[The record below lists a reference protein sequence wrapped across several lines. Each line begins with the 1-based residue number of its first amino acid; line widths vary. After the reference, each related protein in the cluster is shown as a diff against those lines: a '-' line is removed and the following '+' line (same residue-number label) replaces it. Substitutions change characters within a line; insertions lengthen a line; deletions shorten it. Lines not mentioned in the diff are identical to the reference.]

1 MNEAAARVATARR
14 WFRRLG
20 HSAIAAAPGITV
32 IAAPEHP
39 DTWDANFATADLGAK
54 PAALFDALDRH
65 LAHSPWRVVITDAL
79 TDPAIA
85 AALALAGH
93 VAQPPVIEFIAHD
106 PLASPHPLPPIAP
119 TRVSDAAGW
128 NAFAVL
134 VDADHREGK
143 RTGTIDPAVGAGL
156 LDGMRRRSP
165 PADYW
170 LIASGA
176 GGPPIGYGLTLACPN
191 GLGLIEHLFVLPDH
205 RGRGVMSAF
214 ILWAERHLRAAGCD
228 ALFIDAHAGAPP
240 AWLYASLGFA
250 PVSLTRNWVSHP
262 PAQIAP
268 ARSEIVNDR
277 R

>member
-20 HSAIAAAPGITV
+20 AKAITAAPGITV
-32 IAAPEHP
+32 VASPEHP
-39 DTWDANFATADLGAK
+39 DTWDANFATADAGAMPK
-54 PAALFDALDRH
+54 ALFDALEH
-65 LAHSPWRVVITDAL
+65 YLAHSPWRVVVTDAL
-79 TDPAIA
+79 TDPAIE

-119 TRVSDAAGW
+119 RRVSEGTDW
-128 NAFAVL
+128 NAFAAL

-143 RTGTIDPAVGAGL
+143 RTGTVHPAVAAGL

-170 LIASGA
+170 LIAGQA
-176 GGPPIGYGLTLACPN
+176 DDAPVGYGLTLACPN
-191 GLGLIEHLFVLPDH
+191 GLGLIEQLFVLPGY
-205 RGRGVMSAF
+205 RGRGLMSAF
-214 ILWAERHLRAAGCD
+214 ILWAEKQLRTAGCD

-240 AWLYASLGFA
+240 ARLYASLGFT
-250 PVSLTRNWVSHP
+250 PVSLTRNWVSNP
-262 PAQIAP
+262 LA
-268 ARSEIVNDR
+268 
-277 R
+277 